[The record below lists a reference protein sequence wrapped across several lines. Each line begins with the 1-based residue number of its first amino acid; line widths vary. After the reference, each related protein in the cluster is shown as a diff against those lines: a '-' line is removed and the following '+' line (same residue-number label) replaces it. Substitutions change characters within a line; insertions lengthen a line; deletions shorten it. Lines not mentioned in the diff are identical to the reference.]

1 MKKPNFPELYFP
13 NIISPKRIFAARKN
27 LSWFKMVFCF
37 ILLNAILL
45 IPISLHQAKQND
57 FEILK
62 WTSGLDSLAT
72 NEAASQFNGL
82 QIADG
87 KLVSGSEMVFQDT
100 GGVSGVFIPQKSFD
114 ASKNAISFDEKRLR
128 VKDASGY
135 SFSLAYPD
143 SAVVTDLEEFIN
155 TTWYAQYK
163 PVVFLGMVFVLGTL
177 TLVSSLMLVLFS
189 SICLALT
196 KKSSFSKINSFKEAM
211 NLTLNATG
219 LPTIIAAVLGLIY
232 FDITVMIGIQS
243 LGAVL
248 LIAMT
253 FLKTRFYKEDVRLV

>member
-1 MKKPNFPELYFP
+1 MKKQTFPELYFP
-13 NIISPKRIFAARKN
+13 NIWSPKRIFAARKN
-27 LSWFKMVFCF
+27 LSWLKMLFCF
-37 ILLNAILL
+37 ILLNALLL

-62 WTSGLDSLAT
+62 WTSGLDALSS
-72 NEAASQFNGL
+72 NQAASQL
-82 QIADG
+82 EQLKIEDG
-87 KLVSGSEMVFQDT
+87 KLVNGSEMVFQDDS
-100 GGVSGVFIPQKSFD
+100 GVSGVFVPQHTFDVAKS
-114 ASKNAISFDEKRLR
+114 AISFGETRLDL
-128 VKDASGY
+128 KDASGY
-135 SFSLAYPD
+135 KFSLVYPE
-143 SAVVTDLEEFIN
+143 SGVVTNLGDFIN

-177 TLVSSLMLVLFS
+177 TFVSSLMLILFS

-211 NLTLNATG
+211 NLSLNAIG
-219 LPTIIAAVLGLIY
+219 LPTLVATIFGFIY